1 MIIGTTK
8 IDGRY
13 WLILLPNGGGKRKD
27 AGQSQ
32 FNKMIELAGKE
43 NFHTEMATLC
53 TNLAH
58 ENRIDDEGNCWS
70 EFGFVTRRDEQECNW
85 DVIMPSRGTLGVG
98 FRPMF
103 VPLKSAA
110 GAPDSEYMAQ
120 FADGDSFDLGTLYMD
135 GIALPTPQNPIGCLN
150 NYSLSRSGDCPT
162 YKDGSYL
169 RLGDAAPDPSCRI
182 KVVKTGNCFIS
193 DRVILGAISYNQLH
207 LYLSLTKYR
216 GAKKLIEEYLPTSKV
231 TVSGYYNVDSGEIES

>member
-8 IDGRY
+8 IDGRF
-13 WLILLPNGGGKRKD
+13 WLVLLPDGGGKRKD
-27 AGQSQ
+27 VGQSQ

-98 FRPMF
+98 FRPVF

-110 GAPDSEYMAQ
+110 GAPDTEFLDRYQ
-120 FADGDSFDLGTLYMD
+120 DGEVFSLGTLYMD
-135 GIALPTPQNPIGCLN
+135 LIALPNPQNSIGCPHELEPAFE
-150 NYSLSRSGDCPT
+150 GDCPQYT
-162 YKDGSYL
+162 DGAYL
-169 RLGDAAPDPSCRI
+169 RLSDTCSDPKCQI
-182 KVVKTGNCFIS
+182 KVVKTGNCFVS

-216 GAKKLIEEYLPTSKV
+216 GAKRLIEEYLPTSKV
-231 TVSGYYNVDSGEIES
+231 TVSGYYNVDSCEIEN